1 MRREKWLL
9 ALGLLG
15 HRGIVEWPE
24 IGLNPSLSIGCAD
37 AIASSVVSYYTM

>member
-9 ALGLLG
+9 ARGWFVR
-15 HRGIVEWPE
+15 RGIVEWPE

>member
-1 MRREKWLL
+1 MRREKRLRVR
-9 ALGLLG
+9 GLLG
-15 HRGIVEWPE
+15 RRGIVEWPE